1 VQLLK
6 HLLLWILLMSCL
18 GFAQEKE
25 SELGLLL
32 GAEFIPQ
39 TTTASGNQLSFGRSI
54 TYSAD
59 YARHLSGENTAL
71 FLEFPFAASPSH
83 KVSSTRPNAITSLA
97 TLYVTPSLRVRVAS
111 HAPLSPWLSGGFGY
125 GLYEGSSV
133 FKNGV
138 RNAQIYRSAG
148 TAQFGG
154 GVDLR
159 TPLKVLFPVSIR
171 GEVRDYYTV
180 ETPSFGVSVQRTGQ
194 HNVVVAGGLVI
205 LF

>member
-1 VQLLK
+1 M
-6 HLLLWILLMSCL
+6 MSCL

-39 TTTASGNQLSFGRSI
+39 ATTISGNQLSFGRSI
-54 TYSAD
+54 TYSFD
-59 YARHLSGENTAL
+59 YARHLSGGNTAL

-83 KVSSTRPNAITSLA
+83 KIRSTQPNAIISLA
-97 TLYVTPSLRVRVAS
+97 TLYVTPSLRIRLAS
-111 HAPLSPWLSGGFGY
+111 RSPLSPWVSGGFGY

-138 RNAQIYRSAG
+138 RNTQIYRSAG
-148 TAQFGG
+148 TAQFGA
-154 GVDLR
+154 GVDLP
-159 TPLKVLFPVSIR
+159 TPLKLLFPVSLR

-180 ETPSFGVSVQRTGQ
+180 ETPSFGVPVQRTGQ

-205 LF
+205 HF

>member
-1 VQLLK
+1 LVKRSLLC
-6 HLLLWILLMSCL
+6 LLLMSCL
-18 GFAQEKE
+18 GFAQEKK

-39 TTTASGNQLSFGRSI
+39 ATTVSGNQLSFGRSI

-59 YARHLSGENTAL
+59 YARHLSGGNTAL

-83 KVSSTRPNAITSLA
+83 KVSSTQPNAITSLA
-97 TLYVTPSLRVRVAS
+97 TLYITPSLRLRLAS
-111 HAPLSPWLSGGFGY
+111 HAPLSPWVSGGFGY

-138 RNAQIYRSAG
+138 PNPQIYRSAG
-148 TAQFGG
+148 TAQFGAG
-154 GVDLR
+154 ADFR
-159 TPLKVLFPVSIR
+159 TPLKLLFPVSLR

-180 ETPSFGVSVQRTGQ
+180 KTPSFGIPVQRTGQ
-194 HNVVVAGGLVI
+194 HNLVVAGGLVI
-205 LF
+205 HF